1 MRVKVAGTAGFCWG
15 VQRALRQ
22 LDGIEKKGRKVST
35 LGPLV
40 FNGPVL
46 MQMQER
52 GIGTVEHADQVGEK
66 EIVALRPHGALA
78 ADRKAVEAR
87 GAEILDLTCPHV
99 ADTRRL
105 ILEAAGRGLNIVVA
119 GNREH
124 DEVRSLLDGITTK
137 TWSVANGD
145 DARTV
150 AAEAPL
156 ALFCQATLGHAI
168 FEDIEESLRE
178 RFPGMEVLSTRCCAT
193 EERQEETLAL
203 ASECDVLVI
212 VGPYHSGNARRLA
225 EMGRETGK
233 QTFHVETPEDIPVG
247 SLVEQARLARRQVLM
262 EIHADD
268 PEKLMRVTSDSDALD
283 REVVIG
289 VTGGASTPPWVLKAV
304 VDHLVAA
311 TRSELHQGLPKDLAG
326 NTGLAGV

>member
-15 VQRALRQ
+15 VQRALRL
-22 LDGIEKKGRKVST
+22 LDGVEKNGRKAFT
-35 LGPLV
+35 FGPLIY
-40 FNGPVL
+40 NGPVL
-46 MQMQER
+46 MQFQER
-52 GIGTVEHADQVGEK
+52 GIATVEHPEQVGRGDL
-66 EIVALRPHGALA
+66 VAVRPHGVLA
-78 ADRKAVEAR
+78 ADRKALEAR

-99 ADTRRL
+99 ADTRKL
-105 ILEAAGRGLNIVVA
+105 ILESAGRGLNIVVA

-124 DEVRSLLDGITTK
+124 DEVRALLDGVPTK
-137 TWSVANGD
+137 TWSVTTGD
-145 DARTV
+145 DARSV
-150 AAEAPL
+150 AAEAPV
-156 ALFCQATLGHAI
+156 ALVCQSTLGHAI

-178 RFPGMEVLSTRCCAT
+178 RFPDMEVLTTRCCAT

-203 ASECDVLVI
+203 AAESDVLVI

-247 SLVEQARLARRQVLM
+247 SLVEQARLSRRQALM
-262 EIHADD
+262 EKYADD
-268 PEKLMRVTSDSDALD
+268 PERLTRATSDPEALD
-283 REVVIG
+283 REVLIG
-289 VTGGASTPPWVLKAV
+289 VTGGASTPPWVLRAV

-311 TRSELHQGLPKDLAG
+311 TRAELLQGLPKDLAG